1 MSTRLGRRF
10 VLRTSAAIVAAL
22 LVLGCDG
29 GFETRQALED
39 VNSGRHH
46 SVGSRPTCEV
56 QPTNYVL
63 DTRMVAF
70 ELKNSFGFNMGFDL
84 LSGLFK
90 LFELSFTARRGQ
102 ITLAMSLFDPVA
114 PNYELMNSLGGAQ
127 MRGSEFK
134 FGLNYDQIAAGFNFF
149 SQTPVTKLA
158 ERALD
163 ETLSKLN
170 TDITGLQEPWSSQV
184 LAIPTETEVVIPSGS
199 FAGVQAGDEFVLYN
213 VDHVWDGIPCK
224 SNHLFARKTTTK
236 PLATA
241 VATQVQNMASVLK
254 ITTLSSEGAD
264 DEFLMEGA
272 RVEILRLPGDNRR
285 LARSLEVR
293 SVVGGQMQF
302 QNGQAVDLSPYL
314 REQIRAVVHR
324 HGYLVYAP

>member
-1 MSTRLGRRF
+1 MSTRPERPF
-10 VLRTSAAIVAAL
+10 VLRAFIVIAAAL
-22 LVLGCDG
+22 LVTGCNGD
-29 GFETRQALED
+29 FETNRALNEI
-39 VNSGRHH
+39 NSGQRPNL
-46 SVGSRPTCEV
+46 SSRPECEV

-90 LFELSFTARRGQ
+90 LFDLSFHTRRGQ

-114 PNYELMNSLGGAQ
+114 PHYELMNSLGGAQ
-127 MRGSEFK
+127 MRGSEFR
-134 FGLNYDQIAAGFNFF
+134 FDLNYDQISAGFNFF
-149 SQTPVTKLA
+149 TQTPVTKLA

-163 ETLSKLN
+163 ATLAKLN

-199 FAGVQAGDEFVLYN
+199 FAGVQPGDSFVLYN
-213 VDHVWDGIPCK
+213 VEHVWDGIPCK
-224 SNHLFARKTTTK
+224 SNHLLARKTTAR

-254 ITTLSSEGAD
+254 IVTTSNNSAD
-264 DEFLMEGA
+264 DERLIAGA
-272 RVEILRLPGDNRR
+272 RVEIQQLTGENRQ

-293 SVVGGQMQF
+293 SVIGGQMQF
-302 QNGQAVDLSPYL
+302 QNGQAIDLSPYL
-314 REQIRAVVHR
+314 REQIRSVVHR